1 MQYACRFSAH
11 CSLLMRIAVAVVGLC
26 TAAIGHAYDGEVN
39 VSGKITA
46 NTCTVSTPDMTV
58 DMGKVN
64 SADYQQGRDASGL
77 PPTPFAITLEG
88 CNGIA
93 SGVQV
98 GFYGKPDANKP
109 DIYALTPGGATGI
122 GIKLLD
128 DDKVQIPVN
137 TLSKFYPLDAAASE
151 VALQFY
157 ALYTA
162 DGETVTA
169 GSANTFVAFLL
180 TYD

>member
-137 TLSKFYPLDAAASE
+137 TLSKFYPLDAGASE

-162 DGETVTA
+162 DGNTVTA
-169 GSANTFVAFLL
+169 GRANTFVAFRLS
-180 TYD
+180 YD

>member
-1 MQYACRFSAH
+1 MQYACRLHLH
-11 CSLLMRIAVAVVGLC
+11 CPLLFRILIAVVVLFTAV
-26 TAAIGHAYDGEVN
+26 TGHAYDGEVN

-46 NTCTVSTPDMTV
+46 NTCTVSTPNMTV

-64 SADYQQGRDASGL
+64 SADYQQGRDVTGL

-93 SGVQV
+93 TGVQA

-109 DIYALTPGGATGI
+109 DIYALTPGGATGV

-128 DDKVQIPVN
+128 DNKVQIPVN
-137 TLSKFYPLDAAASE
+137 TLSKFYPLDVSATD

-162 DGETVTA
+162 DGNTVRS
-169 GSANTFVAFLL
+169 GRANTLVAFRLA
-180 TYD
+180 YD